1 MEDAWVKGKLLV
13 VDDDEGLQRA
23 IRRAAE
29 TAGFEVTQVFDG
41 LEAVKVSSD
50 ENFDVILL
58 DINMPAMDGRDVL
71 THLKRDPRTAGIPV
85 IVHSSRS
92 SQLDRHLIFE
102 LGADD
107 FIEKPAE
114 LRSLVGKLGH
124 LVERA
129 RSRKGP

>member
-1 MEDAWVKGKLLV
+1 MKGKILV

-41 LEAVKVSSD
+41 LEALTLLAD
-50 ENFDVILL
+50 HRFDLVLL

-71 THLKRDPRTAGIPV
+71 THLKRDPRTADIPV
-85 IVHSSRS
+85 LVHSSRS
-92 SQLDRHLIFE
+92 SQLDRHLVLE
-102 LGADD
+102 LGAED

-114 LRSLVGKLGH
+114 LRLLVGKIGH
-124 LVERA
+124 LIERA
-129 RSRKGP
+129 QRRTEP